1 MRAGR
6 LLSMLMLLQTRGRLS
21 ATALAAELEVS
32 VRTIL
37 RDIDH
42 LSAAG
47 VPVYAERGRD
57 GGFCLSAGWS
67 TELTGLTESEA
78 QALLLAGLPAAATE
92 LGLGNAAASAR
103 LKVLAAVPTALREDA
118 QRVASRLH
126 IDPVDWYRAAATP
139 EHLQSVAHAV
149 WHQRELSIHYESWAG
164 RKQRIIKPLGM
175 VLKAGNWYVVASP
188 EATGAKQRCDPRT
201 YRLSNIRQLQET
213 GRSFRY
219 PQGFRLADCWRTQ
232 TRRFEQEIHTDT
244 ATLRVT
250 ARGLHWLQEISSPV
264 CEAAARSATPD
275 ASNPVW
281 QHVRVPIESIEH
293 AARQF
298 LGLGADAQVLAP
310 EPLRV
315 HMRNA
320 ILAMAATYPAEP

>member
-6 LLSMLMLLQTRGRLS
+6 LLSMLMLLQTRGRLT
-21 ATALAAELEVS
+21 APALAAELEVS

-57 GGFCLSAGWS
+57 GGFCLRAGWS
-67 TELTGLTESEA
+67 TELTGLTDSEA

-103 LKVLAAVPTALREDA
+103 LKVLAAVPTALRDDA
-118 QRVASRLH
+118 QRIASRLH
-126 IDPVDWYRAAATP
+126 IDPLDWYRAATPP

-149 WHQRELSIHYESWAG
+149 WHQREVSIHYESWAG
-164 RKQRIIKPLGM
+164 HKQRIIKPLGM
-175 VLKAGNWYVVASP
+175 VLKAGNWYVVALP
-188 EATGAKQRCDPRT
+188 AATGPKQSGDPRT
-201 YRLSNIRQLQET
+201 YRLSNIRQLRDNER
-213 GRSFRY
+213 GFRY
-219 PQGFRLADCWRTQ
+219 PQRFRLAEYWRAQ
-232 TRRFEQEIHTDT
+232 TRRFEQEILTDT

-250 ARGLHWLQEISSPV
+250 SRGLRWLQEISSAV
-264 CEAAARSATPD
+264 SEAAVRSATPD
-275 ASNPVW
+275 ANDPVW
-281 QHVRVPIESIEH
+281 QQVQVPIESIEH

-298 LGLGADAQVLAP
+298 LGAGAEVQVLAP
-310 EPLRV
+310 ESLRV
-315 HMRNA
+315 HMRQT
-320 ILAMAATYPAEP
+320 ILAMAAIYPADA